1 MPIPFSDIEGLDG
14 LGSAAFLK
22 LERSSDD
29 ACCLG
34 ALLVIGARGEPL
46 EFGYNRVRVP
56 QPFLWR
62 EADLRRY
69 SERRLTIFT
78 SNYPDI
84 PDDTEPNSL
93 LFRIGVR
100 MRSRLHEM
108 CEFIIMDGADYRE
121 LPAVTTF
128 DLRVGKTFTFAITK
142 VAIDFDVFN
151 LFNSATVLARQYDA
165 RLSGATGF
173 DQVLEM
179 MNPRIARIGFR
190 FAF

>member
-62 EADLRRY
+62 EADLRRHM
-69 SERRLTIFT
+69 ERRLTATLLSVGCQQPRLLLCRLNEVNIWVFG
-78 SNYPDI
+78 P
-84 PDDTEPNSL
+84 EPQ
-93 LFRIGVR
+93 GEV
-100 MRSRLHEM
+100 
-108 CEFIIMDGADYRE
+108 
-121 LPAVTTF
+121 
-128 DLRVGKTFTFAITK
+128 
-142 VAIDFDVFN
+142 
-151 LFNSATVLARQYDA
+151 
-165 RLSGATGF
+165 
-173 DQVLEM
+173 
-179 MNPRIARIGFR
+179 
-190 FAF
+190 

>member
-62 EADLRRY
+62 EADLLRY
-69 SERRLTIFT
+69 TERRLTA
-78 SNYPDI
+78 
-84 PDDTEPNSL
+84 SL
-93 LFRIGVR
+93 LSVC
-100 MRSRLHEM
+100 SQQPRLLLCLANE
-108 CEFIIMDGADYRE
+108 
-121 LPAVTTF
+121 
-128 DLRVGKTFTFAITK
+128 VGTW
-142 VAIDFDVFN
+142 
-151 LFNSATVLARQYDA
+151 LFGQDIR
-165 RLSGATGF
+165 
-173 DQVLEM
+173 LEM
-179 MNPRIARIGFR
+179 PVGRVC
-190 FAF
+190 